1 MTEFLIP
8 LDPAITAW
16 AISCIAWFVMQLAFK
31 LIKHYFFNR
40 I

>member
-16 AISCIAWFVMQLAFK
+16 AISCIVWFLAQLAFK
-31 LIKHYFFNR
+31 LIKRYVFHF
-40 I
+40 